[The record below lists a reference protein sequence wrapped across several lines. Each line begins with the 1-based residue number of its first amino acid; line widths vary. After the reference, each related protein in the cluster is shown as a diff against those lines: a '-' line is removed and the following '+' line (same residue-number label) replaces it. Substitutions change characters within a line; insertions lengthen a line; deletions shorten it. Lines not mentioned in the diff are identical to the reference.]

1 MTTLEGNILIEKFMY
16 PNEII
21 GKYRADMLIYHVSW
35 NELMKVVIAIEERA
49 DGENQIDIFGNCVK
63 LGGEEFIEETKIEVV
78 WEAVTWW
85 CRTNCP

>member
-49 DGENQIDIFGNCVK
+49 DGEYQNDDGFWKHYWNNESKIKEQQSK
-63 LGGEEFIEETKIEVV
+63 LDRECGIWHVASF
-78 WEAVTWW
+78 
-85 CRTNCP
+85 